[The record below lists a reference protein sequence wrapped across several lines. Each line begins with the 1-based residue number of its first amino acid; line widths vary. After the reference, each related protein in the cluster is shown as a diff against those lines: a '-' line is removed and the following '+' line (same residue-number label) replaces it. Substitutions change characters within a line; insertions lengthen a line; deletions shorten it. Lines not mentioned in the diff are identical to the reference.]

1 MNATRRRIVA
11 RFVFIAC
18 TALLGFSSSVY
29 AGGGVYQRTKDGR
42 TIVWN
47 NYPRPGDEAS
57 WSGGKD
63 GRGYATGDGTL
74 TWYKRGVLVSRYT
87 GRMNRGKLDGPVTNV
102 DADGEAFRGTFV
114 NGSKS
119 ADWAQETDKG
129 QSTKPAPAEEGKQ
142 AEERARQAEAQ
153 AVEERDQRSQ
163 TEAEKERPGREAA
176 EQADWTP
183 HLDQAQ
189 RSVLGTWTY
198 TGSGMEY
205 AGRNYWLKLVFNE
218 DGTVNTYRVPTTD
231 PDWGSPR
238 TATYNAYTEKYVD
251 SGQRYFGIK
260 IQDQSALCRVIVEAD
275 GSLRYIERL
284 PGGRDGN
291 NISSGMLQIG
301 DESIKAGGRTAPPN
315 ERLGWSWYYDVKLE
329 PGDRNPFAQ

>member
-1 MNATRRRIVA
+1 MRRRIVA

-18 TALLGFSSSVY
+18 TALLGFSGGAY
-29 AGGGVYQRTKDGR
+29 AGGGVYQRTKDGE

-63 GRGYATGDGTL
+63 GQGYATGDGTL
-74 TWYKRGVLVSRYT
+74 TWHKRGVLVSRYT
-87 GRMNRGKLDGPVTNV
+87 GRMIRGKLNGPVTNV
-102 DADGEAFRGTFV
+102 DANGGTFRGTFV

-119 ADWAQETDKG
+119 ADWAQGTDKG
-129 QSTKPAPAEEGKQ
+129 QSTKPAPTEERKQ
-142 AEERARQAEAQ
+142 PEERAPQAEAQ
-153 AVEERDQRSQ
+153 AAEERNQQAQ
-163 TEAEKERPGREAA
+163 TKAEKERPEREAA
-176 EQADWTP
+176 EQAEWPP

-218 DGTVNTYRVPTTD
+218 DGTVNTYHVPTTD
-231 PDWGSPR
+231 SNWGSPR
-238 TATYNAYTEKYVD
+238 IATYNAYTEKYID

-260 IQDQSALCRVIVEAD
+260 IEDKSAFCRVIVEVD

-291 NISSGMLQIG
+291 NISAGMLQID

-329 PGDRNPFAQ
+329 SGDRNPFAQ